1 MLSFY
6 LSTIDT
12 DDNKAVFGRIYEEH
26 LDWMLK
32 IAYHFVKNESDAQ
45 DVVHDVF
52 MEIIKNDCSIP
63 TQEVDRTRAYLFICI
78 RNRAIKL
85 NESRSKRKATSLDQ
99 LFNIPSGEENAEDEA
114 LKNDMYLSMLNFIN
128 SMSSKYK
135 DVLTLHIVYNKSVK
149 EISKIMCVPHKT
161 IETRLRRGKKILKER
176 FKDLDI

>member
-52 MEIIKNDCSIP
+52 M
-63 TQEVDRTRAYLFICI
+63 
-78 RNRAIKL
+78 
-85 NESRSKRKATSLDQ
+85 
-99 LFNIPSGEENAEDEA
+99 
-114 LKNDMYLSMLNFIN
+114 
-128 SMSSKYK
+128 
-135 DVLTLHIVYNKSVK
+135 
-149 EISKIMCVPHKT
+149 
-161 IETRLRRGKKILKER
+161 
-176 FKDLDI
+176 